1 MNGNYMF
8 VLEML
13 ALIVL
18 LFCTGYIVL
27 PHIPKRLAYT
37 GFAAIQILGRQQY
50 GTYGHLHTKEYSAF
64 EKYQIWRFIERRKG
78 AFL

>member
-37 GFAAIQILGRQQY
+37 GFAAIQILGR
-50 GTYGHLHTKEYSAF
+50 
-64 EKYQIWRFIERRKG
+64 
-78 AFL
+78 